1 MPQELLNVNNYTFC
15 GQSVM
20 APGKLT
26 NLTLEQKA
34 KIIEES
40 QTIGFDRREACEK
53 YGIGKAT
60 LSRMLSNK
68 ESILRCVDSSK
79 FASSPK
85 VERGR
90 NLANCLT

>member
-1 MPQELLNVNNYTFC
+1 MPQELLNVNNYTLC

-20 APGKLT
+20 APRKLT

-53 YGIGKAT
+53 YGIGN
-60 LSRMLSNK
+60 S
-68 ESILRCVDSSK
+68 
-79 FASSPK
+79 
-85 VERGR
+85 
-90 NLANCLT
+90 